1 MKFTRARPPTVG
13 GHHEGV
19 TPSPSARPPAAR
31 PPAARPPTEEP
42 SRREWFS
49 ELIGRTRFVVLIAV
63 IAVLLVSFSLFLQG
77 TLLALYTIWDSWRDT
92 LTQGIANQDGNIA
105 VEFLEI
111 VSTMLKAVVFYLIG
125 VGLYSLFITPLNLTS
140 ALGVESLADL
150 EQKVV
155 SVIIVILGVTFL
167 EHFVRWEKPLDTL
180 YFAGALALAGGA
192 LVFFQRVHRGN
203 GGDLQQPQAKLRA
216 RQDLFEHHTEQR
228 HIEDHDVELAEQA
241 TVAKQEG
248 KVDAGEGS
256 G

>member
-1 MKFTRARPPTVG
+1 MTR
-13 GHHEGV
+13 
-19 TPSPSARPPAAR
+19 PSSRAPAPEA
-31 PPAARPPTEEP
+31 EP
-42 SRREWFS
+42 SKREWFS
-49 ELIGRTRFVVLIAV
+49 EVIGRTRFVVLIAV
-63 IAVLLVSFSLFLQG
+63 VAVLLVSFSLFLQG
-77 TLLALYTIWDSWRDT
+77 TLLALQTIWDSWRDT
-92 LTQGIANQDGNIA
+92 LTLGVSTQKGQLA

-167 EHFVRWEKPLDTL
+167 EHFVRWDKPLDTL

-192 LVFFQRVHRGN
+192 LVFFQRVHRGS

-216 RQDLFEHHTEQR
+216 RQELFENHTEQR
-228 HIEDHDVELAEQA
+228 HIDDQEVKLAQQA
-241 TVAKQEG
+241 THAKLEG
-248 KVDAGEGS
+248 KADAGEGS

>member
-1 MKFTRARPPTVG
+1 M
-13 GHHEGV
+13 
-19 TPSPSARPPAAR
+19 
-31 PPAARPPTEEP
+31 
-42 SRREWFS
+42 
-49 ELIGRTRFVVLIAV
+49 IGRTRFVVLIAV
-63 IAVLLVSFSLFLQG
+63 VAVLLVSFSLFLQG
-77 TLLALYTIWDSWRDT
+77 TLLALHTIYGSWHDT
-92 LTQGIANQDGNIA
+92 ITQGVASQQGTVA

-180 YFAGALALAGGA
+180 YFAGSLALAGGA
-192 LVFFQRVHRGN
+192 LVFFQRVHRGS

-216 RQDLFEHHTEQR
+216 RQELFEHDNEQR
-228 HIEDHDVELAEQA
+228 RIDDHDVELAEQA
-241 TVAKQEG
+241 TLAKLSGAKQSGTELPSRVESG
-248 KVDAGEGS
+248 KGS
-256 G
+256 E

>member
-1 MKFTRARPPTVG
+1 MI
-13 GHHEGV
+13 GV
-19 TPSPSARPPAAR
+19 TRSPAPGPAASPPA
-31 PPAARPPTEEP
+31 EP
-42 SRREWFS
+42 SKREWFS
-49 ELIGRTRFVVLIAV
+49 EVIGRTRFVVLIAV

-77 TLLALYTIWDSWRDT
+77 TLLALQTIWESWRDT
-92 LTQGIANQDGNIA
+92 FSEGIASQKGELA

-180 YFAGALALAGGA
+180 YFAGSLALAGGA
-192 LVFFQRVHRGN
+192 LVFFQRVHRGT
-203 GGDLQQPQAKLRA
+203 GGDLEQPESKLRA
-216 RQDLFEHHTEQR
+216 RQELFEYHTEQR
-228 HIEDHDVELAEQA
+228 HIEDRDVELAEAATQA
-241 TVAKQEG
+241 KLEG
-248 KVDAGEGS
+248 KADAQEGS

>member
-1 MKFTRARPPTVG
+1 MR
-13 GHHEGV
+13 GV
-19 TPSPSARPPAAR
+19 TRPSSAVPATGPRSSGPSAE
-31 PPAARPPTEEP
+31 PTK
-42 SRREWFS
+42 REWFS

-77 TLLALYTIWDSWRDT
+77 TLLALHTIWDSWRDT
-92 LTQGIANQDGNIA
+92 LTEGIASQQGRLA

-167 EHFVRWEKPLDTL
+167 EHFVRWDKPLDTL

-192 LVFFQRVHRGN
+192 LVFFQRVHRGS
-203 GGDLQQPQAKLRA
+203 GGDLQQPQSKLRA
-216 RQDLFEHHTEQR
+216 RQELFENHTEQR
-228 HIEDHDVELAEQA
+228 HIDDHDVEIAEQA
-241 TVAKQEG
+241 TQAKQEG
-248 KVDAGEGS
+248 KVDAEEGS

>member
-1 MKFTRARPPTVG
+1 MTRSPSGPPRPPT
-13 GHHEGV
+13 
-19 TPSPSARPPAAR
+19 P
-31 PPAARPPTEEP
+31 EP
-42 SRREWFS
+42 SKREWFS
-49 ELIGRTRFVVLIAV
+49 EVIGRTRFVVLIAV
-63 IAVLLVSFSLFLQG
+63 VAVLLVSFSLFLQG
-77 TLLALYTIWDSWRDT
+77 TLLALHTIYDSWHDT
-92 LTQGIANQDGNIA
+92 FTQGIASQQGRLA

-167 EHFVRWEKPLDTL
+167 EHFVRWDKPLDTL

-192 LVFFQRVHRGN
+192 LVFFQRVHRGS
-203 GGDLQQPQAKLRA
+203 GGDLGQPQSKLRA
-216 RQDLFEHHTEQR
+216 RQELFEHHTEQR
-228 HIEDHDVELAEQA
+228 HIDDHDVEVAEKA
-241 TVAKQEG
+241 TQAKQEG
-248 KVDAGEGS
+248 KVEAEEGS